1 MKIFVSFSF
10 RPENDFVE
18 ERIIPLIRC
27 FGHEP
32 VTGRI
37 LDSGPLDEEVRNKI
51 LKCRRVLCFATRAR
65 ERYDQE
71 GNIVSY
77 EPPDWVRDELMMAR
91 GADRKAIEFR
101 ESGVDYEGA
110 APQRPF
116 VEFDR
121 DDIADLLV
129 KIAERISKWPV
140 GPLQL
145 RLAVPEEFSEQVKA
159 AANAAQL
166 TARCSAV
173 NLTGTEPHT
182 EELRVHLRD
191 ERLIVPFWINPDP
204 NITIE
209 IEIDLG
215 ARRLACR
222 GISPTVHVASLDAV

>member
-18 ERIIPLIRC
+18 KRIIPLIRC

-37 LDSGPLDEEVRNKI
+37 LDSGPLDEEVKKKI
-51 LKCRRVLCFATRAR
+51 RQCRRILCFATRTR
-65 ERYDQE
+65 ERYDHE
-71 GNIVSY
+71 GNIVGY

-91 GADRKAIEFR
+91 GAGREAIEFR

-110 APQRPF
+110 ATLRPF

-121 DDIADLLV
+121 SDIADLLL

-145 RLAVPEEFSEQVKA
+145 RLAVPEAFSAQVRA
-159 AANAAQL
+159 AANAARL

-173 NLTGTEPHT
+173 DWTGTETYT
-182 EELRVHLRD
+182 EELRVHLQD
-191 ERLIVPFWINPDP
+191 ERLIVPFWVNPDP

-209 IEIDLG
+209 IEIDVGLQ
-215 ARRLACR
+215 RLACR
-222 GISPTVHVASLDAV
+222 GISPTVRVASLDAV

>member
-18 ERIIPLIRC
+18 KRIIPLIRC

-37 LDSGPLDEEVRNKI
+37 LDSGPLDGEVKKKI
-51 LKCRRVLCFATRAR
+51 LQCRRVLCFATRAQ
-65 ERYDQE
+65 ERYDRE
-71 GNIVSY
+71 GKIVSY

-91 GADRKAIEFR
+91 GAGREAIEFR

-110 APQRPF
+110 APLRPY
-116 VEFDR
+116 VEFER
-121 DDIADLLV
+121 TEIADLLV

-145 RLAVPEEFSEQVKA
+145 RLTVPEEFSAQVKA
-159 AANAAQL
+159 AANAARL

-173 NLTGTEPHT
+173 DWTGTETRT
-182 EELRVHLRD
+182 EELRVHLQD

-204 NITIE
+204 NITIG
-209 IEIDLG
+209 IEIDVG
-215 ARRLACR
+215 ARCLACR
-222 GISPTVHVASLDAV
+222 GISPTVRVASLEAV

>member
-18 ERIIPLIRC
+18 ERIIPLIEC

-51 LKCRRVLCFATRAR
+51 RQCRRVLCFATRAR

-71 GNIVSY
+71 GRIVSY

-91 GADRKAIEFR
+91 GAGRNAIEFR
-101 ESGVDYEGA
+101 ESGVGYGGA
-110 APQRPF
+110 APGRPY
-116 VEFDR
+116 VDFDR
-121 DDIADLLV
+121 ADIADLLV

-145 RLAVPEEFSEQVKA
+145 KLAVPEEFSEQVKA
-159 AANAAQL
+159 ATNAARL
-166 TARCSAV
+166 TARCSA
-173 NLTGTEPHT
+173 LDWTGTETHT
-182 EELRVHLRD
+182 EELKVHLQD
-191 ERLIVPFWINPDP
+191 GRLIVPFWIKPDP

-209 IEIDLG
+209 IEIDVG
-215 ARRLACR
+215 AQRLACR
-222 GISPTVHVASLDAV
+222 GISPTIRVASLDAI